1 MQATMP
7 INGKISSSLLDLNAL
22 NVVHRWLPN
31 AEAIRPSPEV
41 LLEKQHAMAEVM
53 YQWHAVWDY
62 ILHTVFG
69 SQKQLNAW
77 GKYEAVP
84 LSFLKEWVFD
94 PSLFPYALP
103 AGTNHY
109 ILWNV
114 NKTYSD
120 DFDDDD
126 INGRI
131 KNALQSQIGHSN
143 FEFAWYKNPKP
154 TVPQFWH
161 VQVFWRLL

>member
-1 MQATMP
+1 MPP
-7 INGKISSSLLDLNAL
+7 INGKISSSLEDLNAL
-22 NVVHRWLPN
+22 NLVHPWLPN
-31 AEAIRPSPEV
+31 AATIRPSPEV
-41 LLEKQHAMAEVM
+41 LLEKQRAMNDVM
-53 YQWHAVWDY
+53 YEWHTVWDY
-62 ILHTVFG
+62 ILYTVFG
-69 SQKQLNAW
+69 AQQRINAFA
-77 GKYEAVP
+77 KREVAP
-84 LSFLKEWVFD
+84 NSFLKEWVFA

-109 ILWNV
+109 ILWYVYN
-114 NKTYSD
+114 NCND
-120 DFDDDD
+120 DIDDEE

-131 KNALQSQIGHSN
+131 KNSLQSSLGHSD